1 MSYTL
6 DQRTGTVWRAD
17 GVVVPLDEPEN
28 PLTIAYQDWLSA
40 GGRFSSVIV
49 TAPPSRTLT
58 HLAFRRRF
66 TLTERIAVDNA
77 PDSGLLP
84 AEAAAAL
91 RTMAKDL
98 ELAQEVNLD
107 DEDVAAGLAFL
118 TQLGLLA
125 PGRAA
130 EILSDP

>member
-6 DQRTGTVWRAD
+6 DDRTGTVWRDD
-17 GVVVPLDEPEN
+17 GVVVPLDEPAN
-28 PLTIAYQDWLSA
+28 PLTVAYQDWLNA
-40 GGRFSSVIV
+40 GGQHTVIT
-49 TAPPSRTLT
+49 TAAPSRTMT

-66 TLTERIAVDNA
+66 TLQERITIDNA

-91 RTMAKDL
+91 RTMAKDM
-98 ELAQEVNLD
+98 ELAEYVDLD
-107 DEDVAAGLAFL
+107 DPDVIQGLAFL
-118 TQLGLLA
+118 AQLGLLA
-125 PGRAA
+125 PGRSD